1 MKIRKTPVMDGQAPA
16 NVYIYENRKEEYIV
30 IAIPALEWSFSFA
43 YEEEAE
49 AVAERLEASLK
60 SGLTMSAP
68 PSWPCGCSAGR
79 GKCSLEGDRG
89 RQRLCM
95 LGVR

>member
-43 YEEEAE
+43 YEEEAV
-49 AVAERLEASLK
+49 AVAERLEASL
-60 SGLTMSAP
+60 
-68 PSWPCGCSAGR
+68 
-79 GKCSLEGDRG
+79 GK
-89 RQRLCM
+89 RLDHERAALLAERL
-95 LGVR
+95 LGWAREM

>member
-60 SGLTMSAP
+60 
-68 PSWPCGCSAGR
+68 
-79 GKCSLEGDRG
+79 K
-89 RQRLCM
+89 RLDHERAVLLAVRL
-95 LGVR
+95 LGWAREM

>member
-30 IAIPALEWSFSFA
+30 MAIPALEWSFSFA

-60 SGLTMSAP
+60 
-68 PSWPCGCSAGR
+68 
-79 GKCSLEGDRG
+79 K
-89 RQRLCM
+89 RLDHERAALLAVRL
-95 LGVR
+95 LGWAREM